1 MFTVPTV
8 LRILKEVDPEAKYGS
23 EYDISSLRQV
33 RSK

>member
-8 LRILKEVDPEAKYGS
+8 LRILKEVDLEAKYGS